1 MKTFTLSFIFR
12 GDRNYVQ
19 GANIYL
25 ELKRLFDNEKL
36 GTTIWS
42 PLASGLLT
50 GKYIDANPSN
60 TRINLKSYKFLKDA
74 FQSEEYKE
82 RHIKV
87 KSLKKLADDCGIPIV
102 NLALCWC
109 LKNKNVSTVIMGASN
124 AHQIKENLNSL
135 NYLRELD
142 DNIMDNIEAV
152 LGNKP

>member
-1 MKTFTLSFIFR
+1 M
-12 GDRNYVQ
+12 
-19 GANIYL
+19 
-25 ELKRLFDNEKL
+25 
-36 GTTIWS
+36 
-42 PLASGLLT
+42 
-50 GKYIDANPSN
+50 
-60 TRINLKSYKFLKDA
+60 
-74 FQSEEYKE
+74 
-82 RHIKV
+82 
-87 KSLKKLADDCGIPIV
+87 KKLADDCGIPLV